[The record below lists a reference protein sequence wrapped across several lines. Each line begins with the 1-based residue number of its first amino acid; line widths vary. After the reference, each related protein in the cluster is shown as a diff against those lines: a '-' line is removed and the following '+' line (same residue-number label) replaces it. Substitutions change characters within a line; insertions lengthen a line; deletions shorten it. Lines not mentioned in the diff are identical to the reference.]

1 MTSNALRA
9 LAEHDD
15 RRHRL
20 SVEDYHRIG
29 EAGILAPDARVELI
43 DGEIIDMA
51 AIGTR
56 HARCVNY
63 LNMIFVVGAHRQA
76 IVTVQNPVRIG
87 DFTEVQP
94 DLAVVR
100 QRADFYGS
108 RHPRPEDTLL
118 LIEVADTTVRFDATV
133 KLPIY
138 ARAGIPELWIV
149 DIPASALRV
158 FRDPRAEGYA
168 EARELRSGT
177 VWPRLLPDIAV
188 DVAALLGD

>member
-63 LNMIFVVGAHRQA
+63 LNMMFVVAAHRQA

-149 DIPASALRV
+149 DVAARALRV
-158 FRDPRAEGYA
+158 FRDPRAEAYA
-168 EARELRSGT
+168 DAQELRSGT
-177 VWPRLLPDIAV
+177 VSPRLLPGVAV